1 MRSMLSAFVLTVLLA
16 AASSASA
23 QAPTLKV
30 GDDAPKLYVS
40 KWLNGKAVESF
51 EKDKVYV
58 IECWATW
65 CGPCVQAIPH
75 VSKLNTKLKDKGVV
89 VIGLNVWEDDQS
101 KVEPFIK
108 KMGDKLNYVVALDE
122 GAGDAGKS
130 GAAWLKAAGQNGIP
144 CTFVVNKE
152 GKIAW
157 IGHPMAGL
165 DMVVEKVVA
174 GTYDAKKEAEIAAKV
189 RAIEEKIGPAAEAQ
203 KWDDVIKHLD
213 AIAELR
219 PEVKTQ
225 IRTAQV
231 GILLVQK
238 QDYAAG
244 YERAAKLADN
254 ELKDD
259 SDGLNHL
266 AWMILDDES
275 IQKRDIDLAYKMATR
290 AAELT
295 KYENAPI
302 LDTLALACF
311 EKKQID
317 KAIELQKKAISKIE
331 AGEEKE
337 QMEETLQRYL
347 KARDEDKKK

>member
-1 MRSMLSAFVLTVLLA
+1 MRPMLSAFVLTVLFA

-58 IECWATW
+58 VECWATW

-75 VSKLNTKLKDKGVV
+75 VSQLNTKLKDKGVV
-89 VIGLNVWEDDQS
+89 VIGLNVWEEDQS

-108 KMGDKLNYVVALDE
+108 KMGDKLNYVVALDDGGE
-122 GAGDAGKS
+122 AGKS
-130 GAAWLKAAGQNGIP
+130 AAAWLKAAGQNGIP

-165 DMVVEKVVA
+165 DRVVEKVAA
-174 GTYDAKKEAEIAAKV
+174 GTFDAKAEAESAAKV
-189 RAIEEKIGPAAEAQ
+189 RAIDEKIQAAAEAQ
-203 KWDDVIKHLD
+203 KWDVVVKHLD
-213 AIAELR
+213 EIAALR
-219 PEVKTQ
+219 PEAKGQ
-225 IRTAQV
+225 IGIAQV

-244 YERAAKLADN
+244 YERAAKLGESD
-254 ELKDD
+254 LKDD

-266 AWMILDDES
+266 AWMILDDER
-275 IQKRDIDLAYKMATR
+275 IEKRDFELAHKLATR
-290 AAELT
+290 AAELS
-295 KYENAPI
+295 KYENPAI

-317 KAIELQKKAISKIE
+317 KAIELQKKAISKSQDD
-331 AGEEKE
+331 EEKE
-337 QMEETLQRYL
+337 QMEATLQRYL
-347 KARDEDKKK
+347 KARDEEKK